1 MRYLLSSLNMK
12 QSICYFIAIVIKY
25 SDNDSDS
32 YIILDG
38 LEGDTRIYC

>member
-32 YIILDG
+32 MLYSQLGPEQALIG
-38 LEGDTRIYC
+38 